1 MNSEL
6 SLTKITETS
15 VAQDRRRINVVEC
28 VVPDV
33 LVGSG
38 IAATAAGMKA
48 ATNMICVVKRID
60 SVDIALRR
68 PNAIVSPV
76 TLNAFIV
83 VAGGSDVFLDK
94 D

>member
-6 SLTKITETS
+6 SLTKMTVTS
-15 VAQDRRRINVVEC
+15 AAQDRRRINVVEC

-38 IAATAAGMKA
+38 IAATAAGIEA
-48 ATNMICVVKRID
+48 ATNMICVVKRVD
-60 SVDIALRR
+60 SVNIALRPR
-68 PNAIVSPV
+68 DAVVSPV
-76 TLNAFIV
+76 TLNAF
-83 VAGGSDVFLDK
+83 VAPGGSDVFLDN

>member
-6 SLTKITETS
+6 SLTKMTVTS
-15 VAQDRRRINVVEC
+15 AAQDRRRINVVEC

-33 LVGSG
+33 FVGSG
-38 IAATAAGMKA
+38 IAATAAGIEA
-48 ATNMICVVKRID
+48 ATNMICVVKRVD
-60 SVDIALRR
+60 SVNIALRR

-76 TLNAFIV
+76 TLNAF
-83 VAGGSDVFLDK
+83 VAPGGSDVFLDN